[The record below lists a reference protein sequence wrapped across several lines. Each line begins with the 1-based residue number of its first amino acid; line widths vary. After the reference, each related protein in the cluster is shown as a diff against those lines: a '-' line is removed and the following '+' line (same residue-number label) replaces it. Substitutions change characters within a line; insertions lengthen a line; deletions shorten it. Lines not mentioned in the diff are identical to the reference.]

1 MGFLDSTIG
10 NFQRIAGDIG
20 TIPLAVA
27 STAVG
32 GTVAT
37 AGNVLQTVGVD
48 TGFGGGMQGPAGP
61 PGPSGD
67 QSPFNPEGAT
77 IITVNQNPVGPLN
90 LDVAFGGH
98 WSGGNGQFATR
109 TRVERLNVLTGEIS
123 VVSLRPGSPHLMN
136 SEVNAAKKLFRQ
148 VAALNKRMPRK
159 TVKQSKMAKLTEAA
173 VDAATRNVTTGGH
186 HQIDHC
192 PS

>member
-10 NFQRIAGDIG
+10 NVQRVVGDIG
-20 TIPLAVA
+20 TIPLAA
-27 STAVG
+27 SSALVG
-32 GTVAT
+32 GAVAT
-37 AGNVLQTVGVD
+37 SGNVLQTVGVD

-61 PGPSGD
+61 PGVSGNPA
-67 QSPFNPEGAT
+67 PFNPEGAT
-77 IITVNQNPVGPLN
+77 IIQVNPNPVGQLN

-109 TRVERLNVLTGEIS
+109 TRVERLNVLTGEVS

-173 VDAATRNVTTGGH
+173 VDAATRQVTTGGH
-186 HQIDHC
+186 TQIEC
-192 PS
+192 NS